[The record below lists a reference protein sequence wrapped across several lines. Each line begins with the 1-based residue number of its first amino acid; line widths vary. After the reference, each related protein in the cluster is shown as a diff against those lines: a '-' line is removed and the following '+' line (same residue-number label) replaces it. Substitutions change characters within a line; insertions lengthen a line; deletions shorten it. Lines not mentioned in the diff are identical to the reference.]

1 MIREQIE
8 CIFWASLAHW
18 DGDIAAGRVVRN
30 RYGTETRDGYGN
42 GDGYENGDG
51 NGGGDEN
58 GDGEQG
64 DGMRVLISQF
74 GMYAAVIF

>member
-1 MIREQIE
+1 M
-8 CIFWASLAHW
+8 
-18 DGDIAAGRVVRN
+18 RN

-42 GDGYENGDG
+42 GDG
-51 NGGGDEN
+51 NGGGVEN